1 MGRLI
6 DLFVTVMGTESGG
19 ERIEADFTKVV
30 FFILS
35 KYSKFH
41 R

>member
-19 ERIEADFTKVV
+19 ERIKADFTKVV
-30 FFILS
+30 FLIPS
-35 KYSKFH
+35 NYSF
-41 R
+41 